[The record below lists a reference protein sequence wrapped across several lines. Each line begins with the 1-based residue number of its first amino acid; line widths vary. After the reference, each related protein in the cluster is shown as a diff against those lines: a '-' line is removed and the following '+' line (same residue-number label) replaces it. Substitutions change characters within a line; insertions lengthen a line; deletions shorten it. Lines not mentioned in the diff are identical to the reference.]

1 MPALSFGRYSIL
13 PITRLKLLASF
24 ALLLVSCQEKEQL
37 GTQVGKNTLF
47 QEVSSE
53 TTGVNFDN
61 SVKAS
66 KTLNL
71 FSYMYFYNGGGVAAG
86 DLNGD
91 GLDDLYFTGNQV
103 ENRLYLNTGNFN
115 FKDITEQT
123 GTGGDSNSWYTGVSF
138 ADVNGDGALDIYVSQ
153 IGKISGTDGHNLL
166 FINQGN
172 DEKGIPKFKESAIEF
187 GLTVKG
193 ATTQTAFFDYD
204 LDGDLDAYIM
214 THSNFNDGVLPRAEK
229 RLISSPY
236 GDKLFRNDGGKFTDV
251 TKESGIYSSPLGFGL
266 GISTADINKD
276 GYPDIYIGN
285 DFYEDDYLYI
295 NNGDGTFTEDLESR
309 IKHTS
314 RFSMG
319 NDIADLNN
327 DALPDILSLDMQA
340 YEPEILKASH
350 GEDSYAIFNYKLSFG
365 YQHQYAHNTFQ
376 LNRDGE
382 HFSEIA
388 RLSGIEA
395 TDWSWSVLA
404 NDFDMD
410 GQKDIFITN
419 GIFRRSNDMDYM
431 QFLSGNEVQKQLR
444 SGNYDYSNALTDKMP
459 SYPLQNFFFKNN
471 NNLTF
476 TNTSSEWGGT
486 KKGFSN
492 GATYSDLDNDG
503 DLDLVINNLNAKASI
518 LKNTTIEN
526 DSSTK
531 DYLKIKLKGLAGN
544 DYGIGAKV
552 ILKNK
557 GQKQYQELLNVRGY
571 LSSTPPYLNFA
582 VGKNTVVDTVFVQW
596 PNKEQTVLTNVNSGQ
611 VLSIA
616 QENASTISLETKKTP
631 KSLFTLLNNSELD
644 IDYRHQE
651 NRFYE
656 FNREHLIPHMN
667 STWGPPIAVGDLNN
681 DGLDDFFVGGALNQ
695 PSKIYLQRFNGKF
708 ISSSSKALQTDAA
721 SEDTAADFVDVNGD
735 GYLDLIVGS
744 GSNQEIKPD
753 PKSLTRLYINNGK
766 GNFTRQDNF
775 PEIYTTVSDLAI
787 ADFDKDGDNDVF
799 ISSRSVPGKYG
810 SSPDSYLLKN
820 DGKGSFSMDT
830 SSQKLFEKCGMVN
843 SAKWVDLNG
852 DDWQD
857 LVLVGEWMPIK
868 VYYNSN
874 GSLNEAK
881 PEANSLQFSNGWWN
895 SLAYGD
901 FDNDGD
907 IDLVAGNLGLNSKL
921 RATEKEPV
929 QMYYS
934 DFDKNGWPEG
944 VTTHFIEGKEHV
956 FSSKS
961 LLEKQM
967 VYLRKKF
974 PTYSAFAQADFKAIF
989 TPEEL
994 KNAEILKAYEFR
1006 SCFIENL
1013 GNKKF
1018 KLRPLP
1024 TPAQFSTVNAIHT
1037 LDFDQDGRLD
1047 LLLGE
1052 NFYDANTELGRYD
1065 AGYGT
1070 LLKNMGNSNFKETP
1084 ISTSGLLLDKQTR
1097 HIKSL
1102 VSKRYGKLLIVSN
1115 NNDSL
1120 QFYKASTEERSH

>member
-1 MPALSFGRYSIL
+1 MPLLFIGRHFSFLSIKPL
-13 PITRLKLLASF
+13 LLALVMVF
-24 ALLLVSCQEKEQL
+24 LVSCKENIEPEAPF
-37 GTQVGKNTLF
+37 VENTLF

-53 TTGVNFDN
+53 TTGINFNN
-61 SVKAS
+61 SVEAS
-66 KTLNL
+66 KKLNL
-71 FSYMYFYNGGGVAAG
+71 FSYMYFYNGAGVAAG

-91 GLDDLYFTGNQV
+91 GHDDIYFTGNQV
-103 ENRLYLNTGNFN
+103 ENKLYLNKGNFE
-115 FKDITEQT
+115 FTDITENS
-123 GTGGDSNSWYTGVSF
+123 GTSGDANAWYTGASI
-138 ADVNGDGALDIYVSQ
+138 ADVNGDGKLDIYVSQ
-153 IGKISGTDGHNLL
+153 IGEILGNNGHNLL
-166 FINQGN
+166 FINLGN
-172 DEKGIPKFKESAIEF
+172 DENGSPKFKESANEL

-236 GDKLFRNDGGKFTDV
+236 GDKLFRNDGDKFTDV

-266 GISTADINKD
+266 GINTADINKD

-285 DFYEDDYLYI
+285 DFYEDDYIYI
-295 NNGDGTFTEDLESR
+295 NNGDGTFTEDLESH

-327 DALPDILSLDMQA
+327 DGLPDILSLDMQA

-404 NDFDMD
+404 NDFDLD
-410 GQKDIFITN
+410 GQKDLFITN

-431 QFLSGNEVQKQLR
+431 QFLSGDEVQNQLR
-444 SGNYDYSNALTDKMP
+444 SGNYDYSEALTDKMP

-471 NNLTF
+471 SNLTF
-476 TNTSSEWGGT
+476 SNKSTEWGGS

-492 GATYSDLDNDG
+492 GATYTDLDNDG
-503 DLDLVINNLNAKASI
+503 DLDLVISNLNEKASI
-518 LKNTTIEN
+518 LKNNTLEN
-526 DSSTK
+526 DSLNK
-531 DYLKIKLKGLAGN
+531 DYLRIKLSVKPGN
-544 DYGIGAKV
+544 AFGIGSKV
-552 ILKNK
+552 TLKTK

-571 LSSTPPYLNFA
+571 LSSPPPYLNFA
-582 VGKNTVVDTVFVQW
+582 VIKNTVIDTILVQW
-596 PNKEQTVLTNVNSGQ
+596 PNKEQTILTNVASGQ
-611 VLSIA
+611 VLSIS
-616 QENASTISLETKKTP
+616 QESASLLKSETGKKSET
-631 KSLFTLLNNSELD
+631 LFTLVNNSELD
-644 IDYRHQE
+644 IDYRHEE

-667 STWGPPIAVGDLNN
+667 STWGAPIAVGDLNN

-695 PSKIYLQRFNGKF
+695 SSEIYLQRSNGKF
-708 ISSSSKALQTDAA
+708 VQSTSKALKTDSA
-721 SEDTAADFVDVNGD
+721 SEDTAAEFVDVNGN

-753 PKSLTRLYINNGK
+753 PKSLTRLYINDGR
-766 GNFTRQDNF
+766 GNFTKQGNF

-787 ADFDKDGDNDVF
+787 ADFDKDGDSDIF

-820 DGKGSFSMDT
+820 DGKGNFTIDA
-830 SSQKLFEKCGMVN
+830 SSQKLFEKCGMVT
-843 SAKWVDLNG
+843 SAKWADLNG

-868 VYYNSN
+868 IYYNSN
-874 GSLNEAK
+874 GSLSQADPK
-881 PEANSLQFSNGWWN
+881 ANSLQLSNGWWN
-895 SLAYGD
+895 TVTYGD

-929 QMYYS
+929 QMYYA

-944 VTTHFIEGKEHV
+944 VTTHFIKGKEHV

-974 PTYSAFAQADFKAIF
+974 STYSAFAQADFKDIF

-994 KNAEILKAYEFR
+994 KNAKILKAYEFR

-1018 KLRPLP
+1018 KLTPLP
-1024 TPAQFSTVNAIHT
+1024 SVAQFSTVNAIHK
-1037 LDFDQDGRLD
+1037 LDFDQDGKLD

-1070 LLKNMGNSNFKETP
+1070 LLRNMGGGNFKETP
-1084 ISTSGLLLDKQTR
+1084 ITQSGFMLDKQTR
-1097 HIKSL
+1097 HIKTLSN
-1102 VSKRYGKLLIVSN
+1102 KKYGKLFVISN

-1120 QFYKASTEERSH
+1120 QFYRTSAQ

>member
-1 MPALSFGRYSIL
+1 MPVLSFRRSFAFPFLKVFAFGSIL
-13 PITRLKLLASF
+13 VLFIACNEKKELAVPPI
-24 ALLLVSCQEKEQL
+24 E
-37 GTQVGKNTLF
+37 NTLF
-47 QEVSSE
+47 QELSNE
-53 TTGVNFDN
+53 NTGVDFSN
-61 SVKAS
+61 SVEAS
-66 KTLNL
+66 KQLNL

-91 GLDDLYFTGNQV
+91 GLDDIYFTGNQV
-103 ENRLYLNTGNFN
+103 QNRLYLNKGGFEFT
-115 FKDITEQT
+115 DITNNS
-123 GTGGDSNSWYTGVSF
+123 GTSGDVNAWYTGITFV
-138 ADVNGDGALDIYVSQ
+138 DVNGDGKLDIYVSQ
-153 IGKISGTDGHNLL
+153 IGDILGNNGHNLL
-166 FINQGN
+166 FINLGN
-172 DEKGIPKFKESAIEF
+172 DENGSPKFKESANEL

-236 GDKLFRNDGGKFTDV
+236 GDKLFRNDGDKFTDV

-276 GYPDIYIGN
+276 GYADIYIGN
-285 DFYEDDYLYI
+285 DFYEDDYLYV
-295 NNGDGTFTEDLESR
+295 NNGDGTFTEDLASY

-319 NDIADLNN
+319 NDIADMNN

-376 LNRDGE
+376 LNRDGK

-388 RLSGIEA
+388 RLASIEA

-404 NDFDMD
+404 NDFDLD
-410 GQKDIFITN
+410 GNKDLFITN
-419 GIFRRSNDMDYM
+419 GIFKRSNDMDYM
-431 QFLSGNEVQKQLR
+431 QFLSGDEVQKQLR
-444 SGNYDYSNALTDKMP
+444 SGNYDFSAALTDKMP

-471 NNLTF
+471 NNGLSF
-476 TNTSSEWGGT
+476 KNTSTEWGGT

-492 GATYSDLDNDG
+492 GATYTDLDNDG
-503 DLDLVINNLNAKASI
+503 DLDLVVNNLNAKASI
-518 LKNTTIEN
+518 LKNTTVEN
-526 DSSTK
+526 DSLNK
-531 DYLKIKLKGLAGN
+531 GYLKIKLKGKSGN
-544 DYGIGAKV
+544 SFGIGGKV
-552 ILKNK
+552 TIKNK
-557 GQKQYQELLNVRGY
+557 GKQQYQELLNVRGY
-571 LSSTPPYLNFA
+571 LSSPPPYLNFA
-582 VGKNTVVDTVFVQW
+582 VTKNTTIDTLLVQW
-596 PNKEQTVLTNVNSGQ
+596 PNKEVTVLTDVNSNQ
-611 VLSIA
+611 EVVII
-616 QENASTISLETKKTP
+616 QENSPDFELETKEAP
-631 KSLFTLLNNSELD
+631 KSLFTAIQSSALGVN
-644 IDYRHQE
+644 YKHQE

-695 PSKIYLQRFNGKF
+695 ASEIYMQRSNGKF
-708 ISSSSKALQTDAA
+708 TKSTTLQTDAP
-721 SEDTAADFVDVNGD
+721 SEDTASELVDFNGD
-735 GYLDLIVGS
+735 GYLDLLVGS

-753 PKSLTRLYINNGK
+753 PKSLTRLYINNGR
-766 GNFTRQDNF
+766 GNFTKQGNF
-775 PEIYTTVSDLAI
+775 PKIYTTVSDLAI
-787 ADFDKDGDNDVF
+787 ADFDKDGDNDIF

-810 SSPDSYLLKN
+810 SSPNSYLLKN
-820 DGKGSFSMDT
+820 DGKGNFSVDVE
-830 SSQKLFEKCGMVN
+830 SKKYFEKCGMAT
-843 SAKWVDLNG
+843 SAKWVDLDGNG
-852 DDWQD
+852 WED

-868 VYYNSN
+868 IYYNQN
-874 GSLNEAK
+874 GNLTEAN

-895 SLAYGD
+895 TVEYGD

-907 IDLVAGNLGLNSKL
+907 LDLVAGNLGLNSKL
-921 RATEKEPV
+921 RATENQPV
-929 QMYYS
+929 QMYYA

-944 VTTHFIEGKEHV
+944 VTTHFINGKEHV

-974 PTYSAFAQADFKAIF
+974 TTYSAFAKADFKDIF
-989 TPEEL
+989 TAEEL
-994 KNAEILKAYEFR
+994 QRAKTLRAYEFR
-1006 SCFIENL
+1006 TCFIENL
-1013 GNKKF
+1013 GDKKF
-1018 KLRPLP
+1018 KLTPLP
-1024 TPAQFSTVNAIHT
+1024 TAAQFSTVNAIHK
-1037 LDFDQDGRLD
+1037 LDYDQDGKLD

-1070 LLKNMGNSNFKETP
+1070 FLKNNGNGTFKEKS
-1084 ISTSGLLLDKQTR
+1084 ISQSGLLLNRQTR
-1097 HIKSL
+1097 HIKTL
-1102 VSKRYGKLLIVSN
+1102 TNKKYGKLLVISN

-1120 QFYKASTEERSH
+1120 QFYRQPTFK

>member
-1 MPALSFGRYSIL
+1 MPALSFGHNFSFLAIQSKVL
-13 PITRLKLLASF
+13 VLLGVLF
-24 ALLLVSCQEKEQL
+24 VSCQEKTELVTQL
-37 GTQVGKNTLF
+37 DENTLF
-47 QEVSSE
+47 QEISYE
-53 TTGVNFDN
+53 TTGVSFANT
-61 SVKAS
+61 VEATK
-66 KTLNL
+66 KLNL

-91 GLDDLYFTGNQV
+91 GLDDIYFTGNQV
-103 ENRLYLNTGNFN
+103 QNRLYLNKGGFEFT
-115 FKDITEQT
+115 DITNNS
-123 GTGGDSNSWYTGVSF
+123 GTSGDVNAWYTGITFV
-138 ADVNGDGALDIYVSQ
+138 DVNGDGKLDIYVSQ
-153 IGKISGTDGHNLL
+153 IGDILGNNGHNLL
-166 FINQGN
+166 FINLGN
-172 DEKGIPKFKESAIEF
+172 DENGSPKFKESANEL

-236 GDKLFRNDGGKFTDV
+236 GDKLFRNDGDKFTDV

-285 DFYEDDYLYI
+285 DFYEDDYLYV
-295 NNGDGTFTEDLESR
+295 NNGDGTFTEDLASY

-319 NDIADLNN
+319 NDIADMNN

-376 LNRDGE
+376 LNRDGK

-388 RLSGIEA
+388 RLAGIEA

-404 NDFDMD
+404 NDFDLD
-410 GQKDIFITN
+410 GNKDLFITN
-419 GIFRRSNDMDYM
+419 GIFKRSNDMDYM
-431 QFLSGNEVQKQLR
+431 QFLSGDEVQKQLR
-444 SGNYDYSNALTDKMP
+444 SGNYDFSAALTDKMP

-471 NNLTF
+471 NGLSF
-476 TNTSSEWGGT
+476 KNTSTEWGGT

-492 GATYSDLDNDG
+492 GATYTDLDNDG
-503 DLDLVINNLNAKASI
+503 DLDLVVNNLNAKASI
-518 LKNTTIEN
+518 LKNTTVEN
-526 DSSTK
+526 DSLNK
-531 DYLKIKLKGLAGN
+531 GYLRIKLKGKFGN
-544 DYGIGAKV
+544 SFGIGGKV
-552 ILKNK
+552 TIKNK
-557 GQKQYQELLNVRGY
+557 GKQQYQELLNVRGY
-571 LSSTPPYLNFA
+571 LSSPPPYLNFA
-582 VGKNTVVDTVFVQW
+582 VTKNTTIDTLLVQW
-596 PNKEQTVLTNVNSGQ
+596 PNKEVTVLTDVNSNQ
-611 VLSIA
+611 EVVII
-616 QENASTISLETKKTP
+616 QENSPDFELETKEAP
-631 KSLFTLLNNSELD
+631 KSLFTAIQSSALGVN
-644 IDYRHQE
+644 YKHQE

-695 PSKIYLQRFNGKF
+695 ASEIYLQRSNGKF
-708 ISSSSKALQTDAA
+708 TKSTTLQTDAP
-721 SEDTAADFVDVNGD
+721 SEDTASELVDFNGD
-735 GYLDLIVGS
+735 GYLDLLVGS

-753 PKSLTRLYINNGK
+753 PKSLTRLYINNGR
-766 GNFTRQDNF
+766 GNFTKQGNF
-775 PEIYTTVSDLAI
+775 PKIYTTVSDLAI
-787 ADFDKDGDNDVF
+787 ADFDKDGDNDIF

-810 SSPDSYLLKN
+810 SSPNSYLLKN
-820 DGKGSFSMDT
+820 DGKGNFSIDVE
-830 SSQKLFEKCGMVN
+830 SKKYFEKCGMVT
-843 SAKWVDLNG
+843 SAKWVDLDGNG
-852 DDWQD
+852 WED

-868 VYYNSN
+868 IYYNQN
-874 GSLNEAK
+874 GNLTEAN

-895 SLAYGD
+895 TVEYGD

-907 IDLVAGNLGLNSKL
+907 LDLVAGNLGLNSKL
-921 RATEKEPV
+921 RATENQPV
-929 QMYYS
+929 QMYYA

-944 VTTHFIEGKEHV
+944 VTTHFINGKEHV

-974 PTYSAFAQADFKAIF
+974 TTYSAFAKADFKDIF
-989 TPEEL
+989 TAEEL
-994 KNAEILKAYEFR
+994 QRAKTLRAYEFR
-1006 SCFIENL
+1006 TCFIENL
-1013 GNKKF
+1013 GDNKF
-1018 KLRPLP
+1018 KLTPLP
-1024 TPAQFSTVNAIHT
+1024 TAAQLSTVNAIQK
-1037 LDFDQDGRLD
+1037 LDFDQDGKLD

-1052 NFYDANTELGRYD
+1052 NFYDTNTELGRYD

-1070 LLKNMGNSNFKETP
+1070 LLKNNGNGTFKEKS
-1084 ISTSGLLLDKQTR
+1084 ISQSGLLLNRQTR
-1097 HIKSL
+1097 HIKTL
-1102 VSKRYGKLLIVSN
+1102 TNKKYGKLLVISN

-1120 QFYKASTEERSH
+1120 QFYRQPTFK

>member
-1 MPALSFGRYSIL
+1 MWLH
-13 PITRLKLLASF
+13 
-24 ALLLVSCQEKEQL
+24 
-37 GTQVGKNTLF
+37 
-47 QEVSSE
+47 
-53 TTGVNFDN
+53 
-61 SVKAS
+61 
-66 KTLNL
+66 
-71 FSYMYFYNGGGVAAG
+71 G

-103 ENRLYLNTGNFN
+103 QSKLYLNKGNLEFT
-115 FKDITEQT
+115 DITEQSK
-123 GTGGDSNSWYTGVSF
+123 TGGDTNAWYTGVTF
-138 ADVNGDGALDIYVSQ
+138 ADVNGDGKLDIYVSQ
-153 IGKISGTDGHNLL
+153 IGEILENNGHNLL
-166 FINQGN
+166 FINLGN
-172 DEKGIPKFKESAIEF
+172 EADGTPKFKESSNQM

-214 THSNFNDGVLPRAEK
+214 THSNFNDGVLPNAEK
-229 RLISSPY
+229 RFISSPY
-236 GDKLFRNDGGKFTDV
+236 GDKLFRNDGDKFTDV

-285 DFYEDDYLYI
+285 DFYEDDYLYV
-295 NNGDGTFTEDLESR
+295 NNGDGTFTEDLASY

-319 NDIADLNN
+319 NDIADMNN
-327 DALPDILSLDMQA
+327 DALPDILSLDIQA

-376 LNRDGE
+376 LNRDGK

-388 RLSGIEA
+388 RLAGIEA

-404 NDFDMD
+404 NDFDLD
-410 GQKDIFITN
+410 GNKDLFITN

-431 QFLSGNEVQKQLR
+431 QFLSGDEVQKQLR
-444 SGNYDYSNALTDKMP
+444 SGNYDFSAALTDKMP

-471 NNLTF
+471 NGLSF
-476 TNTSSEWGGT
+476 KNTSTEWGGS

-492 GATYSDLDNDG
+492 GATYTDLDNDG
-503 DLDLVINNLNAKASI
+503 DLDLVVNNLNAKASI
-518 LKNTTIEN
+518 LKNTTVEN
-526 DSSTK
+526 DSLNK
-531 DYLKIKLKGLAGN
+531 GYLRIKLKGKSGN
-544 DYGIGAKV
+544 SFGIGAKV
-552 ILKNK
+552 TIKNK
-557 GQKQYQELLNVRGY
+557 GKQQYQELLNVRGY
-571 LSSTPPYLNFA
+571 LSSPTPYLNFA
-582 VGKNTVVDTVFVQW
+582 VTKNTTIDTLLVQW
-596 PNKEQTVLTNVNSGQ
+596 PNKEETVLTDVNSN
-611 VLSIA
+611 
-616 QENASTISLETKKTP
+616 QELVIKQGKSLDFELQTKEVA
-631 KSLFTLLNNSELD
+631 KSLFTAIQSSALGVN
-644 IDYRHQE
+644 YKHQE

-695 PSKIYLQRFNGKF
+695 ASEIYLQRSNGKF
-708 ISSSSKALQTDAA
+708 VQSTSKILKTDSA
-721 SEDTAADFVDVNGD
+721 SEDTAVEFVDVNGD

-744 GSNQEIKPD
+744 GSNQEIKSD
-753 PKSLTRLYINNGK
+753 PKSLSRLYIKDGK
-766 GNFTRQDNF
+766 GNFTKQENF
-775 PEIYTTVSDLAI
+775 PKIYTTVSDLAI
-787 ADFDKDGDNDVF
+787 ADFDKDGDSDIF

-810 SSPDSYLLKN
+810 SSPNSYLLKN
-820 DGKGSFSMDT
+820 DGKGNFTVDVESKKYFD
-830 SSQKLFEKCGMVN
+830 KCGMVT

-868 VYYNSN
+868 IYYNSN
-874 GSLNEAK
+874 GSLSQAD

-895 SLAYGD
+895 TVEYGD

-921 RATEKEPV
+921 RATKKEPV
-929 QMYYS
+929 QMYYA

-944 VTTHFIEGKEHV
+944 VTTHFIKGKEHV

-974 PTYSAFAQADFKAIF
+974 ATYSAFAQADFKEIF

-994 KNAEILKAYEFR
+994 KNAKTLKAYEFR

-1018 KLRPLP
+1018 KLTPLP
-1024 TPAQFSTVNAIHT
+1024 TAAQFSTVNAIHK
-1037 LDFDQDGRLD
+1037 LDYDQDGKLD

-1070 LLKNMGNSNFKETP
+1070 LLKNNGNGTFKEKS
-1084 ISTSGLLLDKQTR
+1084 ISQSGLLLNRQTR
-1097 HIKSL
+1097 HIKTL
-1102 VSKRYGKLLIVSN
+1102 TNKKIREVTGY
-1115 NNDSL
+1115 
-1120 QFYKASTEERSH
+1120 QQQ